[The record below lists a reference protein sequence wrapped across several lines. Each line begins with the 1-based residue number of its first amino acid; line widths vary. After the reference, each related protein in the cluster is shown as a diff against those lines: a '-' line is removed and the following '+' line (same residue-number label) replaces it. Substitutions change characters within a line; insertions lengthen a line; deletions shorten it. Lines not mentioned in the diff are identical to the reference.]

1 MSHYGVGKS
10 CWDWLILVVSF
21 YVAIV
26 VPYNATFKDK
36 QEDLIGGEQC
46 KIDSI
51 DILVELVFLIGQCA
65 VLEKKDNDH
74 LIIGSRLARASPLTS
89 QPSVSCTCT
98 VSTLPLSRRF
108 AQFSNN
114 VRQ

>member
-26 VPYNATFKDK
+26 IPYNAAFKDNR
-36 QEDLIGGEQC
+36 QIQDNSSGMEC

-51 DILVELVFLIGQCA
+51 DILVEVVFVIGEFP
-65 VLEKKDNDH
+65 V
-74 LIIGSRLARASPLTS
+74 
-89 QPSVSCTCT
+89 
-98 VSTLPLSRRF
+98 
-108 AQFSNN
+108 
-114 VRQ
+114 

>member
-36 QEDLIGGEQC
+36 HQDLTGECQ
-46 KIDSI
+46 IDSI
-51 DILVELVFLIGQCA
+51 DILVEVVFVIG
-65 VLEKKDNDH
+65 
-74 LIIGSRLARASPLTS
+74 
-89 QPSVSCTCT
+89 
-98 VSTLPLSRRF
+98 
-108 AQFSNN
+108 
-114 VRQ
+114 